1 MDERFGVDAPE
12 MTTAELFDA
21 LKSDKDITPEM
32 YSSLKELFE
41 RADFVKFAK
50 HIASEQENAAA
61 LPLAVRFV
69 TTTYQT
75 DLEKETGG
83 QEAADD

>member
-1 MDERFGVDAPE
+1 M
-12 MTTAELFDA
+12 
-21 LKSDKDITPEM
+21 
-32 YSSLKELFE
+32 
-41 RADFVKFAK
+41 KFAK

>member
-1 MDERFGVDAPE
+1 MEL
-12 MTTAELFDA
+12 AEQ
-21 LKSDKDITPEM
+21 M
-32 YSSLKELFE
+32 
-41 RADFVKFAK
+41 V
-50 HIASEQENAAA
+50 SEQENAAA